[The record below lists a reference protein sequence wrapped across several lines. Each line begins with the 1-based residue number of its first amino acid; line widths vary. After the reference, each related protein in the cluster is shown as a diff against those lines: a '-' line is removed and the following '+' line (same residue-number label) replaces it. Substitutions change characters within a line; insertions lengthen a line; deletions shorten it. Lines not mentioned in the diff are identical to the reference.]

1 MQNEEEK
8 PFEMT
13 PEKAAEIMLQ
23 QPIGL
28 PDSYFQKEY
37 KPDRRD
43 YFAAAAL
50 TGLLANPEYLKWIKE
65 SNLPD
70 MNGMYSM
77 EAIDHADD
85 IIKRLN
91 ETK

>member
-1 MQNEEEK
+1 MKNEEEK
-8 PFEMT
+8 
-13 PEKAAEIMLQ
+13 Q
-23 QPIGL
+23 QPSLPTDWQLKQWMGL

-43 YFAAAAL
+43 YFTAAAL
-50 TGLLANPEYLKWIKE
+50 TGLLGNPSFFQLFV
-65 SNLPD
+65 NLTGDPELAVELYD
-70 MNGMYSM
+70 KLAMQ
-77 EAIDHADD
+77 HADD